1 MLLSRLTTASAEAAA
16 SAAVVRPGAE
26 AAGLGTK
33 RTRSLRPLRLAVI
46 YARAAAD
53 PPPRRHRS
61 TVQVT
66 CRLSRL
72 D

>member
-1 MLLSRLTTASAEAAA
+1 MLLSRLTTGWRVAEAAA

-66 CRLSRL
+66 
-72 D
+72 DEAA